1 MMKISNSMMTLMIL
15 SIAATMTGIIVSTS
29 LTPSVAFANHH
40 FGANLTGQ
48 QEVPP
53 TNSAATAEVTL
64 VPVFPTNN
72 TIDYYLNTTG
82 MQQITQAHIHSGA
95 NGTNG
100 PIIVTLFK
108 FDPPRDQASIN
119 SNIAEV
125 ELEGPL
131 QNKTIGDL
139 ITAMKNGSTYVNIH
153 TVQNPDGDIR
163 GQITGVE

>member
-1 MMKISNSMMTLMIL
+1 MMTLMVL
-15 SIAATMTGIIVSTS
+15 SIAAATAGIVVSTTF
-29 LTPSVAFANHH
+29 TPSIAFANHN
-40 FGANLTGQ
+40 FAANLTGQ
-48 QEVPP
+48 HEVPP
-53 TNSAATAEVTL
+53 TNSPGTGEITL
-64 VPVFPTNN
+64 VPVSPTNN

-108 FDPPRDQASIN
+108 FDPPRDQATIN

-131 QNKTIGDL
+131 QNKTIADL
-139 ITAMKNGSTYVNIH
+139 ITTMQNGSAYVNIH
-153 TVQNPDGDIR
+153 TVQHPDGDIR
-163 GQITGVE
+163 GQIMSVK